1 MIPTHLIIKRDLMA
15 QMILMSGLE
24 EINQMIGGNV
34 TEKITPETYEKMNK
48 EFEEDGLAFRINIPT
63 QEEIDEWRKRGQEDS
78 LG

>member
-1 MIPTHLIIKRDLMA
+1 MIPTHPIIKRDLMA